1 MLEIR
6 SRMLCRLRTLA
17 IAAKNPPYVTASCF
31 EGTVRKAHNAETNPT
46 LPDVS
51 LQTAR
56 RQPVQA
62 RTQRKVMQILEA
74 TARLI
79 EKMPLDDISTSD
91 IAKAANITTGTVY
104 RFFPHR
110 EAIFESLLIRHMEKV
125 RTHYEEILKHSKA
138 RTGAE
143 ITNEVIDLQVR
154 FMLSEPGFKALWAN
168 RELSPQVLHRLRSQA
183 NTANIP
189 ALAKSFVQER
199 LGVPMTAEVERRMA
213 LTNEITNSV
222 LAYAFRKSEDE
233 RDLIIGE
240 LKRVLTFLVFGPP
253 TASAELKSATPAKK
267 PRAKAKTAAKAG

>member
-1 MLEIR
+1 
-6 SRMLCRLRTLA
+6 
-17 IAAKNPPYVTASCF
+17 
-31 EGTVRKAHNAETNPT
+31 VRKARSKETSPPLHT
-46 LPDVS
+46 AG

-125 RTHYEEILKHSKA
+125 RTHYEEVLKHSKA
-138 RTGAE
+138 RTGAD

-168 RELSPQVLHRLRSQA
+168 RDLSPQVMRRLRGQA
-183 NTANIP
+183 NTADIP
-189 ALAKSFVQER
+189 ALAKAFVAQR
-199 LGVPMTAEVERRMA
+199 IGVVMTPEIERRMA
-213 LTNEITNSV
+213 LTTEISTAV
-222 LAYAFRKSEDE
+222 LSYAFRKPEDE
-233 RDLIIGE
+233 RDLIIAE
-240 LKRVLTFLVFGPP
+240 LKRVLTFLVFGPRVSP
-253 TASAELKSATPAKK
+253 MADAAVPSVPARGVKKRTPK
-267 PRAKAKTAAKAG
+267 RS